1 MEEIMRDACADFRY
15 ESGRVNGEADHV
27 HLLVNLPPTV
37 AISCLVNSLN
47 RLVLPAGWGRTLW
60 T

>member
-1 MEEIMRDACADFRY
+1 MRDACADFRY